1 MSAHLERRTPQ
12 ATAQTTPQLRPSSP
26 MATLGGTWPRAAP
39 ETGTSG
45 GATDSD
51 STDSDSTTDIVETP
65 PQVPVSASAASRG
78 AATVAIDVST
88 SRPAPRSSNPT
99 TSAPTTMES
108 RSVSSPAPKPAGHI
122 LAIDDDTRMLQNFA
136 LALES
141 GGYKVETADNLA
153 DGLRLAATR
162 PFHVCLLDHNIGY
175 DSGIEALPRL
185 RELAPLMRVIMVTG
199 NSAVDDAVK
208 AISLGAS
215 DYLVKP
221 CSPDQLKIS
230 VARQVDTRRILDRLD
245 SFEREAQLGTPDLT
259 SKNKAMQAAIDM
271 ALQVARTDA
280 NLLVLG
286 ESGTGKGVIAKAVH
300 RASPRASG
308 ALVTIN
314 CPSLSAELMESELFG
329 HSKGSFTG
337 AVQNTVGRV
346 THADGG
352 TIFLDEVGDFPMP
365 LQPKLLRFI
374 QDKEYERVG
383 DPVTRKAD
391 ARIVAATNRDLDAM
405 VKDGQFRLDLL
416 YRLNVISITVPPLRE
431 RPEDLEDLANGFVR
445 RYAGDYG
452 LPARR
457 LSPGALSQL
466 RAYAWP
472 GNVRE
477 LQNMM
482 ERAVILCRSEEIGPE
497 LLALSASARNDAQ
510 PGMAISLDALERIH
524 IERVLASSDSLDS
537 AARTLGIDASTLYR
551 KRKLF
556 GL

>member
-1 MSAHLERRTPQ
+1 MSVNLERRSPQ
-12 ATAQTTPQLRPSSP
+12 TRPASP
-26 MATLGGTWPRAAP
+26 IATLGNTWGRSAPRA
-39 ETGTSG
+39 G
-45 GATDSD
+45 GV
-51 STDSDSTTDIVETP
+51 DIVESATDIRAPDIVPQP
-65 PQVPVSASAASRG
+65 PHIR
-78 AATVAIDVST
+78 
-88 SRPAPRSSNPT
+88 APH
-99 TSAPTTMES
+99 TMES
-108 RSVSSPAPKPAGHI
+108 RPVPSPASKPSGRI
-122 LAIDDDTRMLQNFA
+122 LAIDDDARLLQNFT

-141 GGYKVETADNLA
+141 DGYSVETAETLA

-175 DSGIEALPRL
+175 DSGIDALPRL

-199 NSAVDDAVK
+199 NAAVDDAVK
-208 AISLGAS
+208 AIALGAS

-245 SFEREAQLGTPDLT
+245 SFEREAGASTPELG

-280 NLLVLG
+280 NLLLLG

-300 RASPRASG
+300 RASARAAG
-308 ALVTIN
+308 ALVTVN

-352 TIFLDEVGDFPMP
+352 TIFLDEVGDFPLP

-405 VKDGQFRLDLL
+405 VRDGQFRLDLL
-416 YRLNVISITVPPLRE
+416 YRLNVICITLPPLRE
-431 RPEDLEDLANGFVR
+431 RPEDLEDLATGFVR
-445 RYAGDYG
+445 RYAGDYS

-457 LSPGALSQL
+457 LSPSALSQL

-482 ERAVILCRSEEIGPE
+482 ERAVILCRSEEISPE
-497 LLALSASARNDAQ
+497 LLALSANARNDAQ
-510 PGMAISLDALERIH
+510 PGMAISLDELERLH
-524 IERVLASSDSLDS
+524 IERILASSESLDA

>member
-1 MSAHLERRTPQ
+1 MATTVERQSLHT
-12 ATAQTTPQLRPSSP
+12 RPASP
-26 MATLGGTWPRAAP
+26 MATLGGAWQRPASK
-39 ETGTSG
+39 G
-45 GATDSD
+45 SD
-51 STDSDSTTDIVETP
+51 VDIVETP
-65 PQVPVSASAASRG
+65 QHSG
-78 AATVAIDVST
+78 A
-88 SRPAPRSSNPT
+88 PH
-99 TSAPTTMES
+99 TMES
-108 RSVSSPAPKPAGHI
+108 RTVPSPAPKPAGRI
-122 LAIDDDTRMLQNFA
+122 LAIDDDPRLLQNFA
-136 LALES
+136 LALDS
-141 GGYKVETADNLA
+141 HGYSVETAETLA

-175 DSGIEALPRL
+175 DSGIDALPRL
-185 RELAPLMRVIMVTG
+185 RELAPLMRIIMVTG
-199 NSAVDDAVK
+199 NAAADDAVK
-208 AISLGAS
+208 AIALGAS

-221 CSPDQLKIS
+221 CSPEQLRIS

-245 SFEREAQLGTPDLT
+245 TLEREAGAGIPELA

-280 NLLVLG
+280 NLLLLG

-300 RASPRASG
+300 RASPRAPG

-314 CPSLSAELMESELFG
+314 CPSLSTELMESELFG

-352 TIFLDEVGDFPMP
+352 TIFLDEVGDFPLP

-405 VKDGQFRLDLL
+405 VQEGQFRLDLL
-416 YRLNVISITVPPLRE
+416 YRLNVISITLPPLRE
-431 RPEDLEDLANGFVR
+431 RPEDLEDLATGFVR
-445 RYAGDYG
+445 RYAGDYS

-457 LSPGALSQL
+457 LSPSALSQL

-482 ERAVILCRSEEIGPE
+482 ERAVILCRGEEIGAD
-497 LLALSASARNDAQ
+497 LLALNTSARHDPQ
-510 PGMAISLDALERIH
+510 PGAPISLDELERLH
-524 IERVLASSDSLDS
+524 IERVLAASESLDA

>member
-1 MSAHLERRTPQ
+1 MS
-12 ATAQTTPQLRPSSP
+12 TTIDRPSPRLRPASP
-26 MATLGGTWPRAAP
+26 IATLGATVRPRPAS
-39 ETGTSG
+39 TG
-45 GATDSD
+45 GAV
-51 STDSDSTTDIVETP
+51 DIV
-65 PQVPVSASAASRG
+65 QSAA
-78 AATVAIDVST
+78 
-88 SRPAPRSSNPT
+88 
-99 TSAPTTMES
+99 APTTAARPPAQPKTES
-108 RSVSSPAPKPAGHI
+108 RHVPSPAASKPAGRI
-122 LAIDDDTRMLQNFA
+122 LAIDDDARLLQNFT
-136 LALES
+136 LALEAD
-141 GGYKVETADNLA
+141 GYSVETAETLDE
-153 DGLRLAATR
+153 GLRLAATR

-185 RELAPLMRVIMVTG
+185 RDLAPLMRVVMVTG

-221 CSPDQLKIS
+221 CSPEQLRIA
-230 VARQVDTRRILDRLD
+230 VARQVDTRRMLDRMD
-245 SFEREAQLGTPDLT
+245 SLEREVEAGTPTLS
-259 SKNKAMQAAIDM
+259 SKNATMQAAIDM

-280 NLLVLG
+280 NLLILG
-286 ESGTGKGVIAKAVH
+286 ESGTGKGVFAKAVH
-300 RASPRASG
+300 RASARAAG
-308 ALVTIN
+308 ALVTVN

-346 THADGG
+346 SHADGG
-352 TIFLDEVGDFPMP
+352 TIFLDEVGDFPLA

-405 VKDGQFRLDLL
+405 VKEGQFRLDLL
-416 YRLNVISITVPPLRE
+416 YRLNVIGITVPALRE
-431 RPEDLEDLANGFVR
+431 RPEDLQDLAEGFVR
-445 RYAGDYG
+445 RFAASYG

-457 LSPGALSQL
+457 LSASALSQL
-466 RAYAWP
+466 RGYAWP

-482 ERAVILCRSEEIGPE
+482 ERAVILARGEEIGAD
-497 LLALSASARNDAQ
+497 LLALNTSARHDPQ
-510 PGMAISLDALERIH
+510 PGAPISLDALERLH
-524 IERVLASSDSLDS
+524 IERVLEVSDSLDA